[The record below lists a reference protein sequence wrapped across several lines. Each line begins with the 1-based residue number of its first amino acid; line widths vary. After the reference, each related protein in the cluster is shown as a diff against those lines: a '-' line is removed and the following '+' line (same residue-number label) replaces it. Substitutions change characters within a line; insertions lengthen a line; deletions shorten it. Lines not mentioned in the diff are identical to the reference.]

1 VACILEFRLD
11 PYFWSFNASAW
22 CPGLA
27 LNNLRNRS
35 FMLGEV
41 GRDGARQSPPKVTGF
56 YLS

>member
-1 VACILEFRLD
+1 MLEFRLD